1 MEKIKFYCVTNKLI
15 NFLDF
20 KGYNLA
26 WVGKDNPPSNY
37 LKCNYRDNIF
47 HKEKNYSELTFHYWY
62 WKNLLPYE
70 REDQWV
76 GFCQKRRYWINNK
89 TTDIINTQN
98 LHKYLL
104 TDVIDEQNK
113 VNSFICDSIKVS
125 GVKKTKLLKRGW
137 RNILKKPSIFF
148 NKNYQTIKVHF
159 DMHHGH
165 GNLEKA
171 IKLLEKE
178 DREDFYS
185 YVNTYNFFHP
195 HIMFISQKKIISKWF
210 EALFPWLERCEKEFG
225 INNLSG
231 YDSTRIYAYLSE
243 RYLSFWFRKYTNY
256 REQAWTFI
264 DI

>member
-1 MEKIKFYCVTNKLI
+1 M
-15 NFLDF
+15 
-20 KGYNLA
+20 
-26 WVGKDNPPSNY
+26 
-37 LKCNYRDNIF
+37 
-47 HKEKNYSELTFHYWY
+47 
-62 WKNLLPYE
+62 
-70 REDQWV
+70 
-76 GFCQKRRYWINNK
+76 
-89 TTDIINTQN
+89 
-98 LHKYLL
+98 